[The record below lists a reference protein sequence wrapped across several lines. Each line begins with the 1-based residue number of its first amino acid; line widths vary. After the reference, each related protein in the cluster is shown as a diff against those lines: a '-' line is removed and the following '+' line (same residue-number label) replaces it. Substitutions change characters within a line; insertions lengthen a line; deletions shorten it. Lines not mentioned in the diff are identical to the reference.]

1 MRENTRAKTVAA
13 AVAAIVFLLASAGAY
28 ELWATDTARRNF
40 ESGEVQWDTGDYR
53 TEPTAFRPIDT
64 TDQSLKTFLY
74 GNHVVLPYEL
84 DSRLYISPGYNPAYT
99 TSALRGWATL
109 DQQAVI
115 TEKEEN
121 FLGAFQMEG
130 MSDDMSLWA
139 ANAVMRFSS
148 PEIAREVAES
158 IAQVDR
164 ARGARYTEDAK
175 NSSGVAAEIAGH
187 PDVLATRIDRRLSA
201 VTSQGAFLVY
211 TIVDNR
217 PPMFGD
223 GKGIWGGI
231 ESQEEA
237 SDEQNE
243 VLEHFR
249 GILDDIEPN
258 ALDIMLQ
265 TPQLYAEGEPVDPD
279 VSWQPGYVGD
289 FFDKQIP
296 ELQKID
302 TDATA
307 VNPEGVLD
315 FTLLNSDAELRR
327 PITEVGPRIAIAEYR
342 DVAWATELFER
353 AGIDLVAMNK
363 VNLLRTQNE
372 RAALQFVEDF
382 ETLNDLDFSRYEEPQ
397 GVPGTT
403 CWSRDQENGT
413 TYNCALVY
421 GRYVAVAHS
430 DDLINDDNDGS
441 ARYDLSQK
449 IAAQYLLLQQM
460 PENKK

>member
-99 TSALRGWATL
+99 TSALRGWA
-109 DQQAVI
+109 
-115 TEKEEN
+115 
-121 FLGAFQMEG
+121 
-130 MSDDMSLWA
+130 
-139 ANAVMRFSS
+139 
-148 PEIAREVAES
+148 
-158 IAQVDR
+158 
-164 ARGARYTEDAK
+164 
-175 NSSGVAAEIAGH
+175 
-187 PDVLATRIDRRLSA
+187 
-201 VTSQGAFLVY
+201 
-211 TIVDNR
+211 
-217 PPMFGD
+217 
-223 GKGIWGGI
+223 
-231 ESQEEA
+231 
-237 SDEQNE
+237 
-243 VLEHFR
+243 
-249 GILDDIEPN
+249 
-258 ALDIMLQ
+258 
-265 TPQLYAEGEPVDPD
+265 
-279 VSWQPGYVGD
+279 
-289 FFDKQIP
+289 
-296 ELQKID
+296 
-302 TDATA
+302 
-307 VNPEGVLD
+307 
-315 FTLLNSDAELRR
+315 
-327 PITEVGPRIAIAEYR
+327 
-342 DVAWATELFER
+342 
-353 AGIDLVAMNK
+353 
-363 VNLLRTQNE
+363 
-372 RAALQFVEDF
+372 
-382 ETLNDLDFSRYEEPQ
+382 Q

-460 PENKK
+460 SENKK